1 MTWKPA
7 FCDRSRAQSIQS
19 TISSDTFDPLGHY
32 VFDDLPPDVEYS
44 DNEMEFEFYKED
56 PPCTYHVV
64 LPNEDG

>member
-1 MTWKPA
+1 MIVRVLNRWNRP
-7 FCDRSRAQSIQS
+7 FF
-19 TISSDTFDPLGHY
+19 SDTFDPLGHY